1 MPRPHVSGYFL
12 FVLFVCPQEEGVL
25 ISGTN
30 AKTQVFENSPP
41 PSGVLW
47 KRRIVVFTRTHEN
60 RGLRANDLMSF
71 IAQHILCKGCGYS
84 YMVLEFSCWRQKWRI
99 KQKIWIHNFW
109 MHTFL
114 KRRKIPV
121 FKSARMR
128 VDVALVTRSV
138 FSRKLSLLQR
148 LLGLLIAT
156 EKKKSAV
163 LLRVSIVNEAGV
175 ERETPTRLSPALR
188 KRAHLKNA
196 KQQARNLLSYG

>member
-1 MPRPHVSGYFL
+1 
-12 FVLFVCPQEEGVL
+12 
-25 ISGTN
+25 
-30 AKTQVFENSPP
+30 
-41 PSGVLW
+41 
-47 KRRIVVFTRTHEN
+47 
-60 RGLRANDLMSF
+60 
-71 IAQHILCKGCGYS
+71 
-84 YMVLEFSCWRQKWRI
+84 
-99 KQKIWIHNFW
+99 

>member
-1 MPRPHVSGYFL
+1 
-12 FVLFVCPQEEGVL
+12 
-25 ISGTN
+25 
-30 AKTQVFENSPP
+30 
-41 PSGVLW
+41 
-47 KRRIVVFTRTHEN
+47 
-60 RGLRANDLMSF
+60 
-71 IAQHILCKGCGYS
+71 
-84 YMVLEFSCWRQKWRI
+84 
-99 KQKIWIHNFW
+99 
-109 MHTFL
+109 
-114 KRRKIPV
+114 
-121 FKSARMR
+121 MR

>member
-1 MPRPHVSGYFL
+1 
-12 FVLFVCPQEEGVL
+12 
-25 ISGTN
+25 
-30 AKTQVFENSPP
+30 
-41 PSGVLW
+41 
-47 KRRIVVFTRTHEN
+47 
-60 RGLRANDLMSF
+60 
-71 IAQHILCKGCGYS
+71 
-84 YMVLEFSCWRQKWRI
+84 
-99 KQKIWIHNFW
+99 
-109 MHTFL
+109 
-114 KRRKIPV
+114 
-121 FKSARMR
+121 MR

-188 KRAHLKNA
+188 KLAHLKNA